1 MPVDQFGNEIVTTFE
16 FAAATTI
23 FAQYSYSVTPG
34 RAQGYINTSTTS
46 NQAVRATTYTPS
58 SSSGQ
63 RSISSSSASDSSSGT
78 GAQSV
83 TINYLD
89 SSFVQHS
96 ETIALNGTTAVPT
109 VGTNYLYIES
119 IVVTTVGTG
128 GVNVGVISLY
138 TNNNGTGTVIGSIA
152 IGDQQTWWAHH
163 YVPTG
168 VTCYIT
174 CLSAG
179 GTAVA
184 GDINLIHMP
193 SLATAG
199 APTTQVG
206 LSIIHPAGGNWE
218 HDFEVPIALAGPDFV
233 WINEQPIATTANKT
247 VAGFEYVQF

>member
-1 MPVDQFGNEIVTTFE
+1 MPDDNWGDPVVVPFE
-16 FAAATTI
+16 FALGAFPGNFPNCTAAR
-23 FAQYSYSVTPG
+23 S
-34 RAQGYINTSTTS
+34 QGYVNTSATG

-58 SSSGQ
+58 TSAGQ
-63 RSISSSSASDSSSGT
+63 RSLASSSASDTAAGS
-78 GAQSV
+78 GAQTV

-89 SSFVQHS
+89 ASFVQHS
-96 ETIALNGTTAVPT
+96 ETLSLNGTTPVAT

-119 IVVTTVGTG
+119 IVVTTVGSG
-128 GVNVGVISLY
+128 QINAGIISLY

-152 IGDQQTWWAHH
+152 VGDQQTWWAHH
-163 YVPTG
+163 YVPAG

-179 GTAVA
+179 GTVVA
-184 GDINLIHMP
+184 GDVNLIHQA

-218 HDFEVPIALAGPDFV
+218 HD
-233 WINEQPIATTANKT
+233 
-247 VAGFEYVQF
+247 